1 MGGRFFADIHR
12 LANKKRGRKT
22 EENFHTYS
30 IDGENFSRVRRI
42 TDIPAEADDELYVDT
57 VPVELTDEFIELLK
71 RGVRVLYLRRAT
83 VLAKKREELGFS
95 KTARNDVRAM
105 MQIEPR
111 WFFEA
116 DESYLVIRRLAA
128 RFRSLQRTYLS
139 YLNRA
144 RALSDAEKKILM
156 KTVKSVEESMMET
169 ASSIV
174 SEAER
179 RYPCFNKVV
188 EELGI
193 TGENHL
199 IAREALAE
207 ITPYIERT
215 KSFKRLKKFFGLF
228 EAKKGVNKIYSK
240 PARHALSRLTA
251 AVLKNTY
258 HRARDEEQL
267 LKRIWKTVKETRER
281 LETPA

>member
-1 MGGRFFADIHR
+1 MGRRFYADIHR
-12 LANKKRGRKT
+12 LANKKRSGKND
-22 EENFHTYS
+22 ENYHIYS
-30 IDGENFSRVRRI
+30 VDGENFHKACKI
-42 TDIPAEADDELYVDT
+42 TDIPVEHGDELYVDT
-57 VPVELTDEFIELLK
+57 VPVELTDEFIEVLR
-71 RGVRVLYLRRAT
+71 RGVKVLYLRRMS
-83 VLAKKREELGFS
+83 VMAKKREQLGIS

-116 DESYLVIRRLAA
+116 DENYLAIRRLAA
-128 RFRSLQRTYLS
+128 VFRSLQRTYLS